1 MESNE
6 TTHPLA
12 EVPADKTPET
22 ETNTSSA
29 NAQPVKGNAEE
40 EAAAVTLPTEENIQ
54 LEETT
59 TSSEDELVN
68 EKEKEALL
76 KYEPKQ
82 TKEEVIERLKEI
94 DANGGKAERQEIDY
108 LKQTFYKLQKAETDA
123 ARKSFEE
130 QGGNEEIGRASC
142 RERV

>member
-82 TKEEVIERLKEI
+82 TKEEVI
-94 DANGGKAERQEIDY
+94 
-108 LKQTFYKLQKAETDA
+108 
-123 ARKSFEE
+123 
-130 QGGNEEIGRASC
+130 
-142 RERV
+142 